1 FVDVAMRDVLA
12 DCVARGIS
20 VVSNAG
26 GIHPEGCAAALRA
39 LADELGVA
47 VRIAVVL
54 GDDVAAQMPAL
65 CAAGVTDLASGEALP
80 ERVLSASAYLGA
92 EGVRAALAAGA
103 QVVITGRC
111 VDSAVTLGPLM
122 HEFGWAEDDWDRL
135 AGGSLAGH
143 IIECG
148 CQATGGLHT
157 DWEDVPDWPTIGYP
171 IALCRADGSFTVT
184 KPAGTGGRLLRAAV
198 AEQMLYEIGDP
209 AAYLLPDV
217 TCDFREVVVTQTD
230 ADHVEVRGAR
240 GRPPP
245 ARYKVSATVQDGW
258 RCAGS
263 LVVIGI
269 DAAAKARRTGEAIV
283 ARTRR
288 IFAAR
293 GIADY
298 TATCIEAIG
307 AESLYGP
314 HARTGASREVML
326 RVVVDHASKAALEI
340 FARE

>member
-1 FVDVAMRDVLA
+1 MTGFSSPSPRVVRIGGASGFWGDSSVGPRQLVDSGQIDYLVFDYLAETTMAVLAAARLRKPEMGYATDFVDVAMRDVLA

-135 AGGSLAGH
+135 AGGS
-143 IIECG
+143 
-148 CQATGGLHT
+148 
-157 DWEDVPDWPTIGYP
+157 
-171 IALCRADGSFTVT
+171 
-184 KPAGTGGRLLRAAV
+184 
-198 AEQMLYEIGDP
+198 
-209 AAYLLPDV
+209 
-217 TCDFREVVVTQTD
+217 
-230 ADHVEVRGAR
+230 
-240 GRPPP
+240 
-245 ARYKVSATVQDGW
+245 
-258 RCAGS
+258 
-263 LVVIGI
+263 
-269 DAAAKARRTGEAIV
+269 
-283 ARTRR
+283 
-288 IFAAR
+288 
-293 GIADY
+293 
-298 TATCIEAIG
+298 
-307 AESLYGP
+307 
-314 HARTGASREVML
+314 
-326 RVVVDHASKAALEI
+326 
-340 FARE
+340 